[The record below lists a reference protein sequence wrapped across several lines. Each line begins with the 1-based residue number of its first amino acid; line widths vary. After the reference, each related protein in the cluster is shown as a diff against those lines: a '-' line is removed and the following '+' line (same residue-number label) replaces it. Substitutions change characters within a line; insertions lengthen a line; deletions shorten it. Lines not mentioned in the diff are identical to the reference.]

1 VRLVDLAHLGLHL
14 RQRQARVLCQCHSV
28 PPLFPNNSSAV
39 NILTLGGIWTY
50 PTAGP
55 NPPAWGGVPGYTSTL
70 HPSLNSA
77 KRLLPSPQG
86 QSRWC
91 TITEYCVPCGATSSR
106 YFTTVLSSLLCVV
119 RAAGFEPALYAF

>member
-1 VRLVDLAHLGLHL
+1 ARVLGIAVQHRLEQFGHLSVQQRHVRAERPLRVETPVRLVDLAHLGLHL

-91 TITEYCVPCGATSSR
+91 
-106 YFTTVLSSLLCVV
+106 
-119 RAAGFEPALYAF
+119 